1 MRPWI
6 TIPLMIQVDRN
17 QNPRC
22 AQSSLTRASLA
33 RLAARLSLI
42 VTESLQEIPWF
53 SSMRLM
59 LSADM
64 GWFLDPICRKQ
75 SRRKQQITVYP
86 KPKRLEHPAAT
97 FLQDFCVSFW
107 ILLVLVLDQGR
118 PKSKVLRSRWQVL
131 PVWLGIWSFRN
142 LFFCRIGPLVSRIF
156 HPRWTRTR
164 PIGTVAPTLAKW
176 SHYVSLSYHH
186 EQEIGGRPRLK
197 TLDTGAPMQPSSAWG
212 KPYV

>member
-1 MRPWI
+1 MRPVVLDSCFLSAAQQRQI
-6 TIPLMIQVDRN
+6 DFDSDRESTGNPMIFIHQVDAFSRYELVFGSDMSETKSSKATDWSTRS
-17 QNPRC
+17 QNVWSIP
-22 AQSSLTRASLA
+22 QPLSSN
-33 RLAARLSLI
+33 
-42 VTESLQEIPWF
+42 ESGWWLYL
-53 SSMRLM
+53 R
-59 LSADM
+59 
-64 GWFLDPICRKQ
+64 WFLC
-75 SRRKQQITVYP
+75 V
-86 KPKRLEHPAAT
+86 
-97 FLQDFCVSFW
+97 DFCVSFW

-164 PIGTVAPTLAKW
+164 PIGTVAPPLAKW